1 MFLKGLLSLP
11 CLTLTLYHTLS
22 RTIRQPKLA
31 IRARAQYRTKAADQP
46 IEAATMNMKEDT
58 PLQIEKAKVAA
69 LEAQV
74 KRYKQEN
81 QRILELLKKTQHDLE
96 KQTKDTLALQHQHI
110 EKEKARERQAIS
122 SSKVE
127 RDEMQKLREELLTA
141 QRDLTKQLSLSK
153 QREQEHEK
161 KLDRMKRQFEQQKND
176 ANNDEQQLRRT
187 NNLERCQSEL
197 LVLVKKQ
204 MKLIEI
210 LKEQRN
216 HARAAVLLGITEKTF
231 LKEVTA
237 FRLR

>member
-1 MFLKGLLSLP
+1 
-11 CLTLTLYHTLS
+11 
-22 RTIRQPKLA
+22 
-31 IRARAQYRTKAADQP
+31 
-46 IEAATMNMKEDT
+46 MKEDT
-58 PLQIEKAKVAA
+58 QLQIEKAKVAA

-96 KQTKDTLALQHQHI
+96 KQTKETLALQTQHI
-110 EKEKARERQAIS
+110 EKEKARKRQSIAT
-122 SSKVE
+122 SKVE

-161 KLDRMKRQFEQQKND
+161 KLDKVKRQCEQQKND

-204 MKLIEI
+204 IKLIEI

-237 FRLR
+237 